1 MEVNIPNEKESM
13 LKGRGRALKS
23 HIKHT
28 DSTLGAYASH
38 KRIQSYNLTLNIS
51 HRFKNVI

>member
-13 LKGRGRALKS
+13 LKGTGRALKS

-38 KRIQSYNLTLNIS
+38 KRIQSHTEDFS
-51 HRFKNVI
+51 QV